1 MDRITFEPV
10 ASWWII
16 AVIMAVLAAALW
28 IGPTFASLNRLQKR
42 TLFWLRFSL
51 IGLALLALLR
61 PGIVSTIQ
69 QKQTAVLAVL
79 LDFSRSMRLP
89 HLATGPSRWDAMV
102 QNIKQ
107 NSSRIENLR
116 EQNIDV
122 RFYGFG
128 NRLKPLDENGAVPD
142 FPETPSDGESDL
154 GTALYSAIDQVRD
167 QRLLGVIMASDG
179 VQNAA
184 DPEIELSQAAKLLED
199 TQTPLIAVPFGQAAQ
214 TGQFADI
221 AVENMADQY
230 TVWVKNDLTV
240 TATVRAR
247 GFANQEIPVQL
258 IVIDADG
265 KEEVVD
271 TVRRSFTK
279 QSESVSVELNYTPK
293 EAGQYRLLVRALPQ
307 AGEISPRNNEL
318 PGFLTVNEGG
328 LRVLYV
334 YGSLNWEVAYMI
346 RSLSS
351 YQDIQLDQLHM
362 DRRDEGRWP
371 LDRTHLFGD
380 PQYDVF
386 ILHNVDSTSLFQRGT
401 QEQNLRLLTEA
412 VQNGKGL
419 MMIGGYESFGPGL
432 YHSTPL
438 ADVLPIEM
446 EFSEKQEFDAPIR
459 EDLHISRELTPRV
472 PDGARHFI
480 TQLGDPDEN
489 AAIWAELPPLVGANR
504 FMGIK
509 DTAGV
514 LLESTDG
521 EVLLAA
527 ARVGGRVL
535 AFAADTTYLWWTHG
549 FQDIHKRFWRQVIL
563 WLAFKDSQSGQN
575 VRIDLPQRRFQPNSS
590 IRFTAEAN
598 TQTNQQITDAQ
609 FSGNLVDPDGT
620 RTAITVVSGSQ
631 SQIDRKLLEEPG
643 IYTIEVAAQRN
654 GEDLGAAA
662 AEFVIFDNDKEQANP
677 AADPDQLN
685 RLAERTSDFGG
696 RMIEPADLPGVLD
709 DLSELAPKMKVDV
722 PLKWQLGDTWYDALV
737 FILIFASLITVE
749 WWLRKKWGMV

>member
-1 MDRITFEPV
+1 MERITIEPV

-16 AVIMAVLAAALW
+16 AVIMAVMAAALW
-28 IGPTFASLNRLQKR
+28 IGPTFANLNRSQKK
-42 TLFWLRFSL
+42 TLFWLRFAL
-51 IGLALLALLR
+51 LGLALIALLR

-79 LDFSRSMRLP
+79 LDYSRSMRLP

-102 QNIKQ
+102 ELIKQ
-107 NSSRIENLR
+107 NSDRFDDLR
-116 EQNIDV
+116 AQNIDV
-122 RFYGFG
+122 RFFRFG
-128 NRLKPLDENGAVPD
+128 NRLKPLDGSLPD
-142 FPETPSDGESDL
+142 FPESPSDGESDL
-154 GTALYSAIDQVRD
+154 GSALYATVDQVRD
-167 QRLLGVIMASDG
+167 QRLLGVIMGSDG
-179 VQNAA
+179 VSNVA

-199 TQTPLIAVPFGQAAQ
+199 TQTPLITVPFGQPAL
-214 TGQFADI
+214 TEQFADI

-230 TVWVKNDLTV
+230 TVWVKNDLVV

-258 IVIDADG
+258 IVIDDDG
-265 KEEVVD
+265 NEEVVD

-279 QSESVSVELNYTPK
+279 QSESVSVELSYTPE
-293 EAGQYRLLVRALPQ
+293 EAGQYRLLVRAEPQ
-307 AGEISPRNNEL
+307 AGEVSPRNNEL
-318 PGFLTVNEGG
+318 PAFLTVNEGG

-334 YGSLNWEVAYMI
+334 YGSLNWEVAYLI

-362 DRRDEGRWP
+362 DRRDEDRWP

-380 PQYDVF
+380 SQYDVF
-386 ILHNVDSTSLFQRGT
+386 ILHNVDSTSLYQRGT
-401 QEQNLRLLTEA
+401 QENNLRLLAEA
-412 VQNGKGL
+412 VQGGKGL
-419 MMIGGYESFGPGL
+419 IMIGGYESFGPGL

-438 ADVLPIEM
+438 THVLPIEM
-446 EFSEKQEFDAPIR
+446 EFSEKQEFEAPIR
-459 EDLHISRELTPRV
+459 EDLHIPRELTPRV
-472 PDGARHFI
+472 PEGQRHFI

-521 EVLLAA
+521 EVLMAA
-527 ARVGGRVL
+527 FRVGGRVL
-535 AFAADTTYLWWTHG
+535 AFAGDTTYLWWTHG
-549 FQDIHKRFWRQVIL
+549 FQDTHKRFWRQVIL
-563 WLAFKDSQSGQN
+563 WLAFKDSMSGQN
-575 VRIDLPQRRFQPNSS
+575 VRIDLPQRRFQPNAS

-598 TQTNQQITDAQ
+598 TQTKQQIIDAR

-631 SQIDRKLLEEPG
+631 SQIDRKLLENPG
-643 IYTIEVAAQRN
+643 IYTIEVTAQRN
-654 GEDLGAAA
+654 DQEIGTAA

-677 AADPDQLN
+677 AANPDQLS

-709 DLSELAPKMKVDV
+709 DLSQLAPQMQVEV
-722 PLKWQLGDTWYDALV
+722 PLKWQLGDTWYDALLFVLV
-737 FILIFASLITVE
+737 FVGLVSVE